1 MLVQRVVRV
10 VAAALTLAIV
20 LGTGIAW
27 SNVRSFE
34 DGIFHMF
41 APSLG
46 KGGDD
51 GAIDILLVGLD
62 SRTDAHGNPLSA
74 EELATLRAGDDE
86 STNTDTIILIR
97 IPNNGK
103 SATAISIPRD
113 SYVAAP
119 GLGKTKINGVYGQTR
134 EAKRASLVQAG
145 DSAQDAMAQG
155 TEAGRDALIKT
166 VADLTGV
173 TVDHYAEIGL
183 LGFAL
188 ITDALGGVDVCL
200 KDAVFE
206 PLSGADFPA
215 GRQRLNGPQALS
227 FVRQRHDLP
236 RGDLDRVVRQQVVMA
251 SLAHRVISGQTLSS
265 PTTLRRLEPAVQR
278 SVVISA
284 GWDVMDFV
292 QQMQKLAGGKV
303 AFATIPVLD
312 GAGWSDDGM
321 QSVVRVDPHQVQ
333 DWVAGLLQDQAQ
345 GKTEE
350 LAYTPAKTTADVV
363 NATDINGLAAA
374 VSDVLSS
381 KGFTTGTVG
390 NNEGGHVK
398 GSQVR
403 AAKTDD
409 LGAQEV
415 AKELGGL
422 PVVADTSLAP
432 GSVKVV
438 LANDYTGPGSGL
450 CRRPEQ
456 SGRARPR
463 VEPGDGR
470 RSQCSRAVAD
480 PDRRLRQAGVHQLS
494 TPTTLSGAI
503 LDPMLRADPVGPRIT
518 YYDDA
523 TGERIELS
531 AVTLANWAAKTGNLL
546 RDEMGAGPASRIAIL
561 LPAHWQTAAVLFGV
575 WWIGAEAVLGGPGRC
590 GAVHGRTGSTRRTP
604 TRRGGEV
611 AVLSLDP
618 FGRPAPDLPI
628 GVTDYATAVRVHG
641 DQIVPEARPGPA
653 LAGRSV
659 DEILADCESS
669 AAARELTRATGC
681 FPPRHGPGPTS
692 WWTVCCRSWPWA
704 RRWCRW
710 PIPIRRC
717 CSAESRPKRSP
728 GFCEAG
734 GLRRAGPT
742 HIDIAIY
749 QMLTSCK
756 ISMLT
761 SCERW
766 LTL

>member
-1 MLVQRVVRV
+1 MPVQRVVRV
-10 VAAALTLAIV
+10 VATALTLVVV

-34 DGIFHMF
+34 DGIFHMS

-86 STNTDTIILIR
+86 STNTDTIILVR

-134 EAKRASLVQAG
+134 EAKRASLVKAG
-145 DSAQDAMAQG
+145 DSAGDAMAQG
-155 TEAGRDALIKT
+155 NEAGRDALIKT

-188 ITDALGGVDVCL
+188 ITDALGGVEVCL
-200 KDAVFE
+200 KEPVFE

-215 GRQRLNGPQALS
+215 GQQRLNGPEALS

-251 SLAHRVISGQTLSS
+251 SLAHRIISNQTLSS
-265 PTTLRRLEPAVQR
+265 PTTLKRLEAAVQR
-278 SVVISA
+278 SMVISS

-292 QQMQKLAGGKV
+292 QQMQKLAGGNV

-333 DWVAGLLQDQAQ
+333 DWVGGLLNDQAA

-350 LAYTPAKTTADVV
+350 LAYTPAKTTANVAND
-363 NATDINGLAAA
+363 TDINGLAAA

-381 KGFTTGTVG
+381 KGFTTGSVG

-398 GSQVR
+398 SSQVR

-409 LGAQEV
+409 LGAQQV

-422 PVVADTSLAP
+422 PVVADASMAP
-432 GSVKVV
+432 GSVRVV

-450 CRRPEQ
+450 
-456 SGRARPR
+456 SGGPNSQVMPARASN
-463 VEPGDGR
+463 PG
-470 RSQCSRAVAD
+470 SAAD
-480 PDRRLRQAGVHQLS
+480 PNV
-494 TPTTLSGAI
+494 
-503 LDPMLRADPVGPRIT
+503 
-518 YYDDA
+518 
-523 TGERIELS
+523 
-531 AVTLANWAAKTGNLL
+531 
-546 RDEMGAGPASRIAIL
+546 
-561 LPAHWQTAAVLFGV
+561 
-575 WWIGAEAVLGGPGRC
+575 
-590 GAVHGRTGSTRRTP
+590 
-604 TRRGGEV
+604 
-611 AVLSLDP
+611 
-618 FGRPAPDLPI
+618 PAPSPI
-628 GVTDYATAVRVHG
+628 LTAG
-641 DQIVPEARPGPA
+641 ADKPEC
-653 LAGRSV
+653 
-659 DEILADCESS
+659 IN
-669 AAARELTRATGC
+669 
-681 FPPRHGPGPTS
+681 
-692 WWTVCCRSWPWA
+692 
-704 RRWCRW
+704 
-710 PIPIRRC
+710 
-717 CSAESRPKRSP
+717 
-728 GFCEAG
+728 
-734 GLRRAGPT
+734 
-742 HIDIAIY
+742 
-749 QMLTSCK
+749 
-756 ISMLT
+756 
-761 SCERW
+761 
-766 LTL
+766 